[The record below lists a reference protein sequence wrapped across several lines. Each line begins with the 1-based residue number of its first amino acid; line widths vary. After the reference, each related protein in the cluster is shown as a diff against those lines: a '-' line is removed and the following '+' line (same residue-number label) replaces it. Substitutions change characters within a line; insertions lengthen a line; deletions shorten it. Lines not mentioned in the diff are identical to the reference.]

1 MNARPTPGT
10 RPIHLQSAHSALGA
24 RSLLVI
30 AVPALLA
37 GAALGY
43 FVPRLFSRA
52 PEPVEETEEAK
63 VPEKRPA
70 RPQPAQGTDAELRR
84 LRALNRELH
93 AKIEDLERQLAEQGT
108 AAAEEPIEQ
117 PATNHAEG
125 RRRFGPPT
133 FAELEEMRQNNP
145 ERYVQET
152 NRIAQFRAGW
162 QGQLQN
168 QFDILASADTTHMTA
183 KQRQV
188 HEDYVNLLARIDELG
203 EQLNPLA
210 DIPEEQRRAAG
221 QEMRETWRQ
230 LHELQRLERDTLLT
244 QTANAL
250 GFRGRKAQE
259 VVEGIKQVYE
269 ATGGGPWGRGGG
281 RGRGPGGG
289 GRGRR

>member
-1 MNARPTPGT
+1 MKAQNA
-10 RPIHLQSAHSALGA
+10 IAVAA
-24 RSLLVI
+24 ALLVG
-30 AVPALLA
+30 VL
-37 GAALGY
+37 LGY
-43 FVPRLFSRA
+43 FVPQLTSTA
-52 PEPVEETEEAK
+52 PEPEAK
-63 VPEKRPA
+63 AGKATEKR
-70 RPQPAQGTDAELRR
+70 RERNKQQSDHDADLNR
-84 LRALNRELH
+84 LRAR
-93 AKIEDLERQLAEQGT
+93 IRDLERQLAEQD
-108 AAAEEPIEQ
+108 AAASEEPVDQ
-117 PATNHAEG
+117 PATNRVEG
-125 RRRFGPPT
+125 SRRFGPPT
-133 FAELEEMRQNNP
+133 VAELEEMRKNDP

-162 QGQLQN
+162 QGRIQN
-168 QFDILASADTTHMTA
+168 QFDILASADTAHMTA

-188 HEDYVNLLARIDELG
+188 HEDYINLLARIDELG

-210 DIPEEQRRAAG
+210 DVTEEQRKAAG
-221 QEMRETWRQ
+221 QEMRESWHK
-230 LHELQRLERDTLLT
+230 LHELQRIERDTLLT

>member
-1 MNARPTPGT
+1 MKAQNA
-10 RPIHLQSAHSALGA
+10 IAVAA
-24 RSLLVI
+24 ALLVG
-30 AVPALLA
+30 VL
-37 GAALGY
+37 LGY
-43 FVPRLFSRA
+43 FVPQLTSTA
-52 PEPVEETEEAK
+52 PEPEAK
-63 VPEKRPA
+63 AGKATEKR
-70 RPQPAQGTDAELRR
+70 RERNKQQSDHDADLNR
-84 LRALNRELH
+84 LRAR
-93 AKIEDLERQLAEQGT
+93 IRDLERQLAEQD
-108 AAAEEPIEQ
+108 AAASEEPVEQ
-117 PATNHAEG
+117 PATNHVEG
-125 RRRFGPPT
+125 TRRFGPPT
-133 FAELEEMRQNNP
+133 FAELEEMRQNDP

-162 QGQLQN
+162 QGRIQN
-168 QFDILASADTTHMTA
+168 QFDILASADTAHMTA

-188 HEDYVNLLARIDELG
+188 HEDYINLLARIDELG

-210 DIPEEQRRAAG
+210 DVTEEQRKAAG
-221 QEMRETWRQ
+221 QEMRESWHK
-230 LHELQRLERDTLLT
+230 LHELQRIERDTLLT

>member
-1 MNARPTPGT
+1 MKAQNA
-10 RPIHLQSAHSALGA
+10 IAVAA
-24 RSLLVI
+24 ALLVG
-30 AVPALLA
+30 VL
-37 GAALGY
+37 LGY
-43 FVPRLFSRA
+43 FVPQLTSTA
-52 PEPVEETEEAK
+52 PEPEAK
-63 VPEKRPA
+63 AGKATEKR
-70 RPQPAQGTDAELRR
+70 RERNKQQSDHDADLNR
-84 LRALNRELH
+84 LRAR
-93 AKIEDLERQLAEQGT
+93 IRDLERQLAEQD
-108 AAAEEPIEQ
+108 AAASEEPVEQ
-117 PATNHAEG
+117 PATNRVEG
-125 RRRFGPPT
+125 TRRFGPPT
-133 FAELEEMRQNNP
+133 FAELEEMRQNDP

-162 QGQLQN
+162 QGRIQN
-168 QFDILASADTTHMTA
+168 QFDILASADTAHMTA

-188 HEDYVNLLARIDELG
+188 HEDYINLLARIDELG

-210 DIPEEQRRAAG
+210 DVTEEQRKAAG
-221 QEMRETWRQ
+221 QEMRESWHK
-230 LHELQRLERDTLLT
+230 LHELQRIERDTLLT